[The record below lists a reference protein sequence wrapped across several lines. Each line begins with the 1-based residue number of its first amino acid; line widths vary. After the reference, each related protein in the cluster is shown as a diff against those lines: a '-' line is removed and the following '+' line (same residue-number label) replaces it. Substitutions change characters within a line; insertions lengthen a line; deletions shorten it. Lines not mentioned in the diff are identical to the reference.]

1 MHMQYPPRDNLCYM
15 ANVITLQSYKTVM
28 IILSSANVA
37 CLLGSDVVSLLA
49 LVYLHKVLRKIQP
62 AIDPVQ
68 SALSSETYKVHKA
81 IVRTLIIVLIIY
93 HLSVV
98 PIAIGSTFA
107 LLTNKPIQLILGK
120 IIGIASFLNA
130 LINPIIIMTRQA
142 KLKRSLLHDVQ
153 TLKRALCYRTDIDI

>member
-1 MHMQYPPRDNLCYM
+1 
-15 ANVITLQSYKTVM
+15 M

-81 IVRTLIIVLIIY
+81 IVRTLIIVIIY

-98 PIAIGSTFA
+98 PMAIGSTFA
-107 LLTNKPIQLILGK
+107 LLTNKAIQLILSK
-120 IIGIASFLNA
+120 IIDIASFLNA

-153 TLKRALCYRTDIDI
+153 ALKRALC